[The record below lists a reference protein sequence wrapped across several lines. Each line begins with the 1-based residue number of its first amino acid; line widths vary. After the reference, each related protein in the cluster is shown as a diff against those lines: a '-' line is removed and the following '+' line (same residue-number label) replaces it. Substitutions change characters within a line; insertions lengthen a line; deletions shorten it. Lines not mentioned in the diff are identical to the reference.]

1 MTSKKVPKTRF
12 FGHIYENAGISIFTA
27 QVKMTLKISKMVK
40 MTNCNI
46 KNDPKLQ
53 VLQDL

>member
-1 MTSKKVPKTRF
+1 MTFKKVPKTRF
-12 FGHIYENAGISIFTA
+12 LDTYMKMREISIFTA
-27 QVKMTLKISKMVK
+27 QVKMTLKISKM
-40 MTNCNI
+40 TNRNI

>member
-1 MTSKKVPKTRF
+1 MTKNDIQKGSKNTV

-27 QVKMTLKISKMVK
+27 QVKMTLKISKM
-40 MTNCNI
+40 TNYTS
-46 KNDPKLQ
+46 KNNPKLQ